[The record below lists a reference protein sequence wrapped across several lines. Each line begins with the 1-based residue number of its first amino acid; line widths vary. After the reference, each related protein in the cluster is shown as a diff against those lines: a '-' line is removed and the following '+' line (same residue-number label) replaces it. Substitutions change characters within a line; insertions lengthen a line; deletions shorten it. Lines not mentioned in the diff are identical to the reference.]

1 MVKVTIERN
10 GEVSEFEGDA
20 VFGGVIKNKVD
31 STGVTTFLIGR
42 TCEQDTPKIMADV
55 MCRLVK
61 KSRESENVI
70 DQLEALA
77 EFADEVNE
85 ITSGEMRKN
94 VDTIKDLLE
103 EVLEKISEEA

>member
-10 GEVSEFEGDA
+10 GEVSEFQGDA

-31 STGVTTFLIGR
+31 STGVTAILAGR

-61 KSRESENVI
+61 RTRESGDVI

-77 EFADEVNE
+77 EFANKVSE
-85 ITSGEMRKN
+85 ITSGEMREN
-94 VDTIKDLLE
+94 VDTIKELLE

>member
-10 GEVSEFEGDA
+10 GEVYEFEGDA
-20 VFGGVIKNKVD
+20 VFGGVITNKED
-31 STGVTTFLIGR
+31 QTGVTAILTGR
-42 TCEQDTPKIMADV
+42 ASEQNTPKIMADV

-61 KSRESENVI
+61 RTRESGDVI

-77 EFADEVNE
+77 EFANEVNE

-94 VDTIKDLLE
+94 VDTIKELLE

>member
-20 VFGGVIKNKVD
+20 VFGGVIADSRDATKVN
-31 STGVTTFLIGR
+31 VFLVGR
-42 TCEQDTPKIMADV
+42 ICEQDTPKIMADV
-55 MCRLVK
+55 MCGLAKRT
-61 KSRESENVI
+61 RESGDVI

-77 EFADEVNE
+77 EFANKVSE
-85 ITSGEMRKN
+85 ITSGEMREN
-94 VDTIKDLLE
+94 VDTIKELLE

>member
-20 VFGGVIKNKVD
+20 VFGGVIADGEDATDVNA
-31 STGVTTFLIGR
+31 FLIGR

-61 KSRESENVI
+61 GTRESGDASERM
-70 DQLEALA
+70 EALVTFTSA
-77 EFADEVNE
+77 VNE
-85 ITSGEMRKN
+85 IARGEVEKNQEACEEMLQRMLRK
-94 VDTIKDLLE
+94 VM
-103 EVLEKISEEA
+103 EV